1 MERWYCQWS
10 RIRDGFLWGVTKSE
24 AECAC
29 LFIKVLGGT
38 DSSLHRNAFAW
49 LISAAGVTLVEGYM
63 STAQARV
70 ESGSVR

>member
-1 MERWYCQWS
+1 MSVWKVAM
-10 RIRDGFLWGVTKSE
+10 LWVAKSE

-29 LFIKVLGGT
+29 LFIMVLGGT
-38 DSSLHRNAFAW
+38 DSSLHRYA
-49 LISAAGVTLVEGYM
+49 SALKPGLGHV